1 LLVTRVLTAAVLL
14 AGFLAAILLLGRA
27 QFGIVVTLAIG
38 AAAWEWARLCRFGR
52 SSAALYA
59 VGGAAAFAALA
70 AALWPIDAG
79 EIPEIAIFG
88 AAAVFWIVAAPLW
101 LGRGLERADAAL
113 RPWVLPATA
122 WLVLIP
128 TGLAMLAVPGLHL
141 LAILALIWIADT
153 AAYAAGRAFGR
164 RKLAPH
170 ISPGKTWEG
179 VAGGMLGCAAYAAAL
194 AAYTPQLAALTGG
207 VRWVPYIG
215 AALLLC
221 ALSVVGDLF
230 ESALKRRAGVK
241 DSGSLLPGHGGVL
254 DRIDSTTSALPV
266 AVLLLH
272 WAGVK

>member
-14 AGFLAAILLLGRA
+14 AGFLAAILLLGRP
-27 QFGIVVTLAIG
+27 QFAILVTLVIG
-38 AAAWEWARLCRFGR
+38 VAAWEWARLCRFGASR
-52 SSAALYA
+52 AALYA
-59 VGGAAAFAALA
+59 AGTGAVFAVLA
-70 AALWPIDAG
+70 AVLWPIDAG
-79 EIPEIAIFG
+79 EAPEIAIFG
-88 AAAVFWIVAAPLW
+88 AAAVFWLGAVPFW
-101 LGRGLERADAAL
+101 LSRGLERAESGL
-113 RPWVLPATA
+113 RPWVLPLTA

-141 LAILALIWIADT
+141 LAILTLIWIADT
-153 AAYAAGRAFGR
+153 AAYGAGRAFGR

-179 VAGGMLGCAAYAAAL
+179 VAGGMLGCAVYAAVL
-194 AAYTPQLAALTGG
+194 AAYTPRLAALTGG

-221 ALSVVGDLF
+221 ALSVLGDLF

-241 DSGSLLPGHGGVL
+241 DSGSLLPGHGGIL
-254 DRIDSTTSALPV
+254 DRIDSTTSTLPV
-266 AVLLLH
+266 AVLLLD

>member
-1 LLVTRVLTAAVLL
+1 MLL
-14 AGFLAAILLLGRA
+14 AGFLAAILFLGRP
-27 QFGIVVTLAIG
+27 QFAILVTLVIG
-38 AAAWEWARLCRFGR
+38 VAAWEWARLCRIGASR
-52 SSAALYA
+52 AALYA
-59 VGGAAAFAALA
+59 VGTGAAFAGLA
-70 AALWPIDAG
+70 AVLWPIDAG
-79 EIPEIAIFG
+79 EVPEFGIFG
-88 AAAVFWIVAAPLW
+88 AATIFWIGAAPFW
-101 LGRGLERADAAL
+101 LGRGLERAESKL
-113 RPWVLPATA
+113 RPWVLPLTA

-141 LAILALIWIADT
+141 LAILALVWIADT
-153 AAYAAGRAFGR
+153 AAYGAGRAFGR

-194 AAYTPQLAALTGG
+194 AAYTPRLAALTGG

-221 ALSVVGDLF
+221 ALSVLGDLF

-254 DRIDSTTSALPV
+254 DRIDSTTSTLPV
-266 AVLLLH
+266 AVLLLD